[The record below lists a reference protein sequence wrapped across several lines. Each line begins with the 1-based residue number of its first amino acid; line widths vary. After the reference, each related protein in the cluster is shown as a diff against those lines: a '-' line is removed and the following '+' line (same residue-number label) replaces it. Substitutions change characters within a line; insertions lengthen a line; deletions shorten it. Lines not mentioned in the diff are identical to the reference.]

1 MAEYHIFEGN
11 IDRAE
16 ELHELDI
23 FDVLV
28 EESQCQAAI
37 VDYSQRGESMLAAE
51 RAVYRASRVSS
62 PAELCAVSIFN
73 ASIFPSPLSFSSAN
87 SRTLSNI

>member
-11 IDRAE
+11 IDSTE

-28 EESQCQAAI
+28 EESQFQAAI
-37 VDYSQRGESMLAAE
+37 VYYCQRGESMLAAE

-62 PAELCAVSIFN
+62 PTALCAVSIFN
-73 ASIFPSPLSFSSAN
+73 ASTVCASSDSILA
-87 SRTLSNI
+87 R